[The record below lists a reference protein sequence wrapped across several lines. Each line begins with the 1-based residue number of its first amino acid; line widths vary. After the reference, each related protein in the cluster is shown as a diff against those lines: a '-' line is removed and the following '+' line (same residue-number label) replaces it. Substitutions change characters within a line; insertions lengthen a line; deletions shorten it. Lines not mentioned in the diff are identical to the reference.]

1 MVHFNPER
9 SDTIRANL
17 INHIAENAPPR
28 RRRAL
33 WAAGFVLA
41 GALVGAGALAG
52 ALAVSGMFTAGDVQL
67 RVPNYGPA
75 PNYGTAPDYVLELE
89 RVGADAEPKD
99 PHGTLNL
106 LGLSK
111 DGLRQYEDV
120 SGLSV
125 WSGVSRYGTACLL
138 VAHPGQGLLEG
149 IGDARCFPDGLDP
162 IVDLTGCSPTPEATE
177 CSSSGVFGDLP
188 TGSLVRFVLR
198 GDRVDVYVY
207 VRAPDLSASQGEP
220 GAAPLSQSSARAASP
235 ADPN

>member
-41 GALVGAGALAG
+41 GALVGAGASAG
-52 ALAVSGMFTAGDVQL
+52 ALAGSGMFTAGDVQL

-75 PNYGTAPDYVLELE
+75 PDYVLELE
-89 RVGADAEPKD
+89 RVGADADEPKD

-111 DGLRQYEDV
+111 DGLRQYEDFR
-120 SGLSV
+120 GLSV
-125 WSGVSRYGTACLL
+125 WSGASRYGTACLL
-138 VAHPGQGLLEG
+138 VAHPVQGLLEG
-149 IGDARCFPDGLDP
+149 IGDAQCSPDGLDTIADVP
-162 IVDLTGCSPTPEATE
+162 LCSGCSAPE
-177 CSSSGVFGDLP
+177 VFAGLP
-188 TGSLVRFVLR
+188 TGSLIRFVLK

-207 VRAPDLSASQGEP
+207 VRAPDPSASQGEP

>member
-67 RVPNYGPA
+67 RVPNNPGYGP
-75 PNYGTAPDYVLELE
+75 APDYVLVE
-89 RVGADAEPKD
+89 RVGADADEPKD

-111 DGLRQYEDV
+111 DGLRQYEDFR
-120 SGLSV
+120 GLSV

-149 IGDARCFPDGLDP
+149 IGDAQCSPDGRDTIAEL
-162 IVDLTGCSPTPEATE
+162 VLCSGCDAPE
-177 CSSSGVFGDLP
+177 VFAGLP
-188 TGSLVRFVLR
+188 TGSQIMFVLK

-207 VRAPDLSASQGEP
+207 VRAPDPSASQGEP